1 MTTHPS
7 KPKLAIIGT
16 VGLPARYGG
25 FETLVEQL
33 VIYLA
38 DDFDI
43 TVYCSSKFYTKEER
57 MPNYGKVK
65 LKYIPLSANGIGS
78 IPYDMWSIIHAAF
91 TADIFLIL
99 GVSGAIILPFV
110 KFFTRK
116 KAFVNIDGIEWKRD
130 KWSKP
135 IKTFLRYSEI
145 FAVESAEG
153 IITDNQVIKD
163 YLQVSYDYESYLI
176 EYGGDHATAQEV
188 NSYMIEKFPFLE
200 TNYAF
205 SVCRIEPENNIHVIL
220 EAMSLQT
227 NIPLV
232 LVGNWEK
239 SEYGQ
244 QLKAQ
249 YQDFEHL
256 FILDPIYEPIA
267 LNTLRSNCYV
277 YLHGHSA
284 GGTNPSLVEAM
295 NLNLPIIAFDVM
307 YNRETTENE
316 ALYFDNVAD
325 LISILDLLNEHLLLE
340 LAEKMRTIAR
350 RRYTW
355 RRMMLPKSFRRTPM
369 MLTNKEN
376 RNTPQ

>member
-1 MTTHPS
+1 MTTFPT

-38 DDFDI
+38 DDFEI
-43 TVYCSSKFYTKEER
+43 TVYCSSKFYAAEER
-57 MPNYGKVK
+57 KPNYGKVK

-78 IPYDMWSIIHAAF
+78 IPYDIWSILHAAF

-130 KWSKP
+130 KWSGP

-163 YLQVSYDYESYLI
+163 YLKTSYNYQSYLI
-176 EYGGDHATAQEV
+176 EYGGDHAKAEQVDTGSLQK
-188 NSYMIEKFPFLE
+188 YPFLQSP
-200 TNYAF
+200 YAF
-205 SVCRIEPENNIHVIL
+205 SVCRIEPENNIHIIL
-220 EAMSLQT
+220 EAMSSQVAL
-227 NIPLV
+227 PLV

-239 SEYGQ
+239 SSYGQ
-244 QLKAQ
+244 DLKQQ
-249 YQDFEHL
+249 YAAFGHIHL
-256 FILDPIYEPIA
+256 LDPIYEPVA

-295 NLNLPIIAFDVM
+295 NLSLPIIAFDVM

-316 ALYFDNVAD
+316 ALYFDDVSD
-325 LISILDLLNEHLLLE
+325 LLAILDLLNEELLGDLSQ
-340 LAEKMRTIAR
+340 KMKNIAR

-355 RRMMLPKSFRRTPM
+355 KIIAEKYRRMILPRHLSHKTGI
-369 MLTNKEN
+369 LT
-376 RNTPQ
+376 Q